1 MSKKIKVVDVM
12 KVIDIDASAIS
23 KATFHYLNNF
33 YATYRDIG
41 QGEHLYDIVIAA
53 EFDQFDCNY
62 LAVFSK
68 RERKVIRKE
77 IGIMG
82 KLAADKDA
90 AYVRFIGH
98 IS

>member
-1 MSKKIKVVDVM
+1 MSKKIKVIDVM

-23 KATFHYLNNF
+23 KPTFHYLNNF
-33 YATYRDIG
+33 YTVYRDRG
-41 QGEHLYDIVIAA
+41 CGEHLYDIVMAA
-53 EFDQFDCNY
+53 EFNQYADNF
-62 LAVFSK
+62 LSIFGK
-68 RERKVIRKE
+68 RERKAIRKE